1 MQNENPPV
9 LQCFAVVFTNKN
21 AGLSKTSPIITLQ
34 TDQIRNLKEDLR
46 SPTPT
51 REVMNDGAGR
61 ISPSLMRKVRDVLG
75 LQATPSAIQGR
86 FGSAKGMWLVDPHDP
101 GLEDWIETY
110 PAQRKWACDQG
121 ADAPAHRTL
130 EVRSWSTE
138 LAPASLN
145 VQFLPILEDRA
156 ADAAG
161 MRATFVRNMVAESA
175 AQVEALKSC
184 LQQPELF
191 RKWIREGSS
200 AQMSAQRLLGRAVP
214 FLGGLP
220 ESQDDVMSFLADGGF
235 DPLRLKFLQ
244 DLVFQRQRQKGEKM
258 KEGLR
263 INIAR
268 STYAYMLVDFWG
280 VLGPGEVHLSFSRFG
295 DDDGA
300 ELSDL
305 DGVDVLVARAPAHL
319 PSDIQKVKAVFRPE
333 LRHLRDVIIF
343 SARGEG
349 PLAALLSGGDY
360 DGDKAWVCWDPEI
373 VDNFENHPLP
383 PQPDLS
389 PYLRKDGATLDDLH
403 REYGEHRYVDA
414 MIHQAFYFNLQKKF
428 LGK

>member
-1 MQNENPPV
+1 
-9 LQCFAVVFTNKN
+9 
-21 AGLSKTSPIITLQ
+21 
-34 TDQIRNLKEDLR
+34 
-46 SPTPT
+46 
-51 REVMNDGAGR
+51 MNDGAGR

-75 LQATPSAIQGR
+75 LQTTPSAIQGR
-86 FGSAKGMWLVDPHDP
+86 FGSAKGMWLVDVHDP
-101 GLEDWIETY
+101 GHEDWIETY
-110 PAQRKWACDQG
+110 PSQRKWECDQ
-121 ADAPAHRTL
+121 DSEEAHRTL

-138 LAPASLN
+138 LVPASLN
-145 VQFLPILEDRA
+145 IQFLPILENRA
-156 ADAAG
+156 IDAG
-161 MRATFVRNMVAESA
+161 RMRTVFVQNMVTETEAE
-175 AQVEALKSC
+175 VEALKLC

-191 RKWIREGSS
+191 RRWIRDTSS
-200 AQMSAQRLLGRAVP
+200 AQMSSHRILNRAVP

-235 DPLRLKFLQ
+235 EPLRLKLLQ

-263 INIAR
+263 ISIAK
-268 STYAYMLVDFWG
+268 STYAYMLVDFWE
-280 VLGPGEVHLSFSRFG
+280 VLEPGEVHLCFSRFDG
-295 DDDGA
+295 DGG

-305 DGVDVLVARAPAHL
+305 DGIDVLVARAPAHL
-319 PSDIQKVKAVFRPE
+319 PSDIQKVKAVFNPE

-343 SARGEG
+343 SAKGNE

-373 VDNFENHPLP
+373 VNNFENHPLP
-383 PQPDLS
+383 PQPDLT
-389 PYLRKDGATLDDLH
+389 PYLKKDEATLADLH

-414 MIHQAFYFNLQKKF
+414 MINQAFYFNLQQKF